1 MRWTIAVTTLRYC
14 QLSALERPLLNK
26 FYKNQGSSM
35 RAAAQGQLWVA
46 RGEDIVAAM
55 CLTPVSGGL
64 WLTGLWVAL
73 EHRAQ
78 GIAQQLIGTATQ
90 DAQGMTWL
98 FCHPELVAFYQRQ
111 GFDLC
116 IDLPAALAERLAR
129 YQRSKQLLAMA
140 RVQSSLAGSRPG
152 NSTSV

>member
-1 MRWTIAVTTLRYC
+1 MTKLRYC

-26 FYKNQGSSM
+26 FYKSQGSSM

-46 RGEDIVAAM
+46 RGEDLIAAM
-55 CLTPVSGGL
+55 CLTPVSGGM
-64 WLTGLWVAL
+64 WLTGLWVAH

-78 GIAQQLIGTATQ
+78 GIAQHLIETALQ
-90 DAQGMTWL
+90 DAQVITWL
-98 FCHPELVAFYQRQ
+98 FCHPELVTFYQRQ

-140 RVQSSLAGSRPG
+140 RVQSSLTGSSPG